1 MAVVTAEISSLFWL
15 RNTGR
20 ASTYAS
26 LSFDPS
32 MRVDDPTLSIVAIRL
47 SVVSF
52 SGASVS
58 MTVQRPLNS
67 SISAMSFRISGVI
80 VMLVMRCMADIHFHP
95 FIAVSHPMTGKYPF
109 LPIYSHSAEGAK
121 VRSVYP
127 IKATSRNIAEIAFI
141 LLPTFV
147 PSVIG

>member
-32 MRVDDPTLSIVAIRL
+32 MRVDDPTLSIVAIRR
-47 SVVSF
+47 SMVSF

-67 SISAMSFRISGVI
+67 SISAMSLRISGVI
-80 VMLVMRCMADIHFHP
+80 VMLVMRYMADIHFHP
-95 FIAVSHPMTGKYPF
+95 FIAALHPIMPDTRFYP
-109 LPIYSHSAEGAK
+109 LLTIRISAA
-121 VRSVYP
+121 
-127 IKATSRNIAEIAFI
+127 
-141 LLPTFV
+141 
-147 PSVIG
+147 